1 MAELNNRCPCCGSE
15 IKGGVQLT
23 GYGYMNR
30 QYIQCDACGLK
41 METQY
46 NIDGLSQTHLK
57 AITEDLI
64 RRWNNRA
71 SEAELRASVI
81 DEFAERMK
89 QGDVIDYMG
98 SYVSYEAIARFID
111 KIASQMK
118 GEKEQRE
125 FNQKECDWRYNA
137 SCIAD
142 ANCADECDM
151 DCPYKKNEKTLV
163 KGEKE

>member
-57 AITEDLI
+57 AITDDLI

-71 SEAELRASVI
+71 TEAELRASVI
-81 DEFAERMK
+81 DEFAERLKANMVRTLGGNCIMIS
-89 QGDVIDYMG
+89 QNMLD
-98 SYVSYEAIARFID
+98 E
-111 KIASQMK
+111 IASQMK
-118 GEKEQRE
+118 GEKECT
-125 FNQKECDWRYNA
+125 KV
-137 SCIAD
+137 
-142 ANCADECDM
+142 
-151 DCPYKKNEKTLV
+151 L
-163 KGEKE
+163 